1 MLSWCSN
8 CARLVLKLCSA
19 GAQIVLGWCSNCARL
34 VLKLC
39 SAGAQTVLG
48 WCSNVLFGWCSNCA
62 RLVLKLCSAGA
73 QIVLGWCSNCARLV
87 LKLCSAGA
95 QIVLGWCSNCA
106 RLVLKL
112 CFSFGFS
119 GARFG
124 RPLDLSLPKL
134 LFSIFSQLFLR
145 SYSLLRSC
153 FFRWH
158 WNSRKELF
166 FATQANW
173 QYAQQGSHAA
183 RSWSDKSQYTP
194 ASCRRGVEGK
204 QAPRPWHCTST
215 TEEQPIMKAVG
226 FERGPLSRT
235 PSAGTTCCA
244 SAGNPCWA
252 DTSPGSGSVTAP
264 ISGAISGCTRQGDPT

>member
-1 MLSWCSN
+1 M
-8 CARLVLKLCSA
+8 
-19 GAQIVLGWCSNCARL
+19 
-34 VLKLC
+34 C
-39 SAGAQTVLG
+39 SAGAQTVLFFWFL
-48 WCSNVLFGWCSNCA
+48 WCSFWS
-62 RLVLKLCSAGA
+62 
-73 QIVLGWCSNCARLV
+73 
-87 LKLCSAGA
+87 
-95 QIVLGWCSNCA
+95 
-106 RLVLKL
+106 
-112 CFSFGFS
+112 SFGPFLAQAS
-119 GARFG
+119 FFNFFAIIFAV
-124 RPLDLSLPKL
+124 LQSAAL
-134 LFSIFSQLFLR
+134 L
-145 SYSLLRSC
+145 